1 MMHTLNNLLT
11 QYCQLFGYSSCRN
24 LTALD
29 IFLLTTIGMFVVLA
43 LATVL
48 KRIVTGISH

>member
-1 MMHTLNNLLT
+1 MNTLYNLLT

-29 IFLLTTIGMFVVLA
+29 IFLLSVIALFVVLVV
-43 LATVL
+43 ATVL
-48 KRIVTGISH
+48 KRVFTGISN